1 MRFFKAFEVREV
13 VAKPRCRVR
22 ELPEYTYENWRGD
35 LSRYYRVETDE
46 TAETDRPQL

>member
-35 LSRYYRVETDE
+35 LSRHYRVETDE